1 MSILHTEWLSREHD
15 WQFQLWQRFFF
26 IFVLFTAALQG
37 GHASIPWDS
46 FVKWMVEAQQKEKSS
61 VYTDPMISHQIHKG
75 ILSVFAGWKQVA
87 LSGIGRMHAVYACW
101 ITSKQDFD
109 SGGLRVCRLAAWE
122 HIWCGHFLC
131 SALPFAP
138 LALLAFS
145 ANVLR
150 LKTSRFQQAMH
161 LEDKRYV
168 RSTGRLHLLLMFL
181 FPQRRCYKASWRSV
195 RCCAQARWEGNLFD
209 CSLCLVHQVTSSFL
223 KHPCSILK
231 TITDDSG
238 ISRVCIKDAHGFG
251 PDVWMR
257 EPTLTLLSVL
267 LSFLLNFLVSY
278 RTMFGD
284 LETFW
289 FDLQSAIIGTET
301 VDIFWLEK
309 SRWSLVGS
317 CGLAGALPA
326 FNLGKNTVTVFLC
339 ISLNHHGCNDLNTT
353 NLCKLGS

>member
-251 PDVWMR
+251 PDVLNARTNPDSIECSVEFSIEFSSELSDNVWWFGNFLIWSAICHNWHWNR
-257 EPTLTLLSVL
+257 WYFLAGEIEVVPGGQLWFGWSTACIQPGEKHSDSVL
-267 LSFLLNFLVSY
+267 VHFVESSWLQWFKYNKLV
-278 RTMFGD
+278 
-284 LETFW
+284 
-289 FDLQSAIIGTET
+289 
-301 VDIFWLEK
+301 
-309 SRWSLVGS
+309 
-317 CGLAGALPA
+317 
-326 FNLGKNTVTVFLC
+326 
-339 ISLNHHGCNDLNTT
+339 
-353 NLCKLGS
+353 